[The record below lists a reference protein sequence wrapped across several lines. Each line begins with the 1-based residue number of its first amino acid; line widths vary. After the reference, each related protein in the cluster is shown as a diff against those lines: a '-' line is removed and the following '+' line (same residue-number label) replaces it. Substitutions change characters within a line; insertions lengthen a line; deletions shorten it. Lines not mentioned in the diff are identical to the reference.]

1 VNYLLWLAGDLRGC
15 LGFAS
20 GDFFLIVDLCYS
32 RENMGYRRLLINL
45 CVHMD
50 GIILCLGRAEAQWS
64 QGEWSRVL
72 LKWERRL
79 KLLAFER

>member
-1 VNYLLWLAGDLRGC
+1 MYYLLWLAGG

-32 RENMGYRRLLINL
+32 RENMSYRRLLINL

-50 GIILCLGRAEAQWS
+50 GINLCIG
-64 QGEWSRVL
+64 
-72 LKWERRL
+72 
-79 KLLAFER
+79 